1 MITIDRF
8 SYHSGLRYVNTGE
21 KFAFSVITL
30 VLCVGSRS
38 VCLAVFVLL
47 AMGILT
53 IKKGKIP
60 LGGYLRLL
68 SVTVAFLG
76 MNSLVLGTSIRQTPL
91 EVFSVR
97 FGTWYLT
104 AGRETICYGIQIFV
118 TAMAA
123 VSCLYFLS
131 CNTTMTDIFVLL
143 RRWKCPVLIVE
154 LMLLIYRFI
163 FVLLDRGQAVAAA
176 QKSRLGN
183 RDYRT
188 GIHSFGQLISCLFIS
203 SVKRSEALFDAM
215 ESRCYDGEIRVL
227 EEEYPPK
234 RIEIFGIL
242 AFELWACFLIW
253 IGR

>member
-68 SVTVAFLG
+68 SVPVAFLG

-131 CNTTMTDIFVLL
+131 CNTTMTDIFCFASQVEMSGFDCGADAFNLPVYFCIIGSGTGCGG
-143 RRWKCPVLIVE
+143 CPEV
-154 LMLLIYRFI
+154 
-163 FVLLDRGQAVAAA
+163 QAG
-176 QKSRLGN
+176 KPGLP
-183 RDYRT
+183 DWD
-188 GIHSFGQLISCLFIS
+188 SFLWT
-203 SVKRSEALFDAM
+203 VD
-215 ESRCYDGEIRVL
+215 
-227 EEEYPPK
+227 
-234 RIEIFGIL
+234 IL
-242 AFELWACFLIW
+242 SFYKLC
-253 IGR
+253 

>member
-1 MITIDRF
+1 MATIDKL
-8 SYHSGLRYVNTGE
+8 SYHSRLRYVNTGE
-21 KFAFSVITL
+21 KFAFSAITL
-30 VLCVGSRS
+30 VLCIGSRS
-38 VCLAVFVLL
+38 VCLAVFVFF

-53 IKKGKIP
+53 VKKGGIP
-60 LGGYLRLL
+60 ISEYLRLL
-68 SVTVAFLG
+68 TIPMVFLG
-76 MNSLVLGTSIRQTPL
+76 MNSLVLGVSIRQTPL
-91 EVFSVR
+91 EVFAIRWGS
-97 FGTWYLT
+97 WYLT
-104 AGRETICYGIQIFV
+104 GGRETIGYGLQIFI

-131 CNTTMTDIFVLL
+131 CNTTMTDLL
-143 RRWKCPVLIVE
+143 ILFRKWKCPALIAE

-163 FVLLDRGQAVAAA
+163 FVLLDRGRAVSIA

-188 GIHSFGQLISCLFIS
+188 GLHSFGELVSCLFVN

-215 ESRCYDGEIRVL
+215 ESRCYDGVIRVL
-227 EEEYPPK
+227 EEEHPPK
-234 RIEIFGIL
+234 KREAFGMI

>member
-1 MITIDRF
+1 MITIDRL
-8 SYHSGLRYVNTGE
+8 SYGSGLRYVNTGE
-21 KFAFSVITL
+21 KAVFSIITL

-38 VCLAVFVLL
+38 MYLAVFVLL

-53 IKKGKIP
+53 VRKGGIP
-60 LGGYLRLL
+60 FFEYLHLL
-68 SVTVAFLG
+68 TIPMVFLG
-76 MNSLVLGTSIRQTPL
+76 MNSLVLGISIRQTPL

-97 FGTWYLT
+97 IGAWYLT
-104 AGRETICYGIQIFV
+104 AGRETCFYGIQIFV

-131 CNTTMTDIFVLL
+131 CNTTMTDLLVLL
-143 RRWKCPVLIVE
+143 RRWKCPALIAE

-163 FVLLDRGQAVAAA
+163 FVLLDRGQAIAIA

-183 RDYRT
+183 RNYRT
-188 GIHSFGQLISCLFIS
+188 GIHSFGKLVSCLFIS

-215 ESRCYDGEIRVL
+215 ESRCYDGVIRVL

-234 RIEIFGIL
+234 RKEIFSIFV
-242 AFELWACFLIW
+242 FELVACFLIW

>member
-8 SYHSGLRYVNTGE
+8 SYNSRLRYVNTGE

-30 VLCVGSRS
+30 ALCVGSRS
-38 VCLAVFVLL
+38 VYLAAFVLL

-53 IKKGKIP
+53 VKKGGIP
-60 LGGYLRLL
+60 ISGYLRLL
-68 SVTVAFLG
+68 TIPLMFLG

-97 FGTWYLT
+97 LGSWYLT

-131 CNTTMTDIFVLL
+131 CNTTMTDLLVLL
-143 RRWKCPVLIVE
+143 RRWKCPALIAE

-163 FVLLDRGQAVAAA
+163 FVLLDRGQAIAIA

-188 GIHSFGQLISCLFIS
+188 GVRSFGELVSCLFIS
-203 SVKRSEALFDAM
+203 SIKRSEALFDAM

-234 RIEIFGIL
+234 RKEIFGIL